1 MSKIDDALAASE
13 AMIGKEIGVS
23 DWVTVD
29 QAMIDAFAETTHD
42 HQWIHTDPERAARET
57 PFGGT
62 IAHGFL
68 TLSLGSK
75 FSYECLGALPGQ
87 VMGIN
92 YGFDKIRFLSPVRAG
107 ARVRGRFTLKAVK
120 KRSNTE
126 LLRTN
131 DFVIEIEGQDTP
143 ALISEWLGLAI
154 FAPGG

>member
-1 MSKIDDALAASE
+1 MSTIDEALAATQ
-13 AMIGKEIGVS
+13 AMAGTEIGVS
-23 DWVTVD
+23 EWVTVD
-29 QAMIDAFAETTHD
+29 QAMIDAFADTTHD
-42 HQWIHTDPERAARET
+42 HQWIHIDPERAARET

-75 FSYECLGALPGQ
+75 FVYECIGGLPGQ

-92 YGFDKIRFLSPVRAG
+92 YGFDKVRFLSPVKAG
-107 ARVRGRFTLKAVK
+107 ARVRGRFTLKEVK

-131 DFVIEIEGQDTP
+131 IFTVEIEGQETP
-143 ALISEWLGLAI
+143 ALASEWLGLAI
-154 FAPGG
+154 FAPES

>member
-1 MSKIDDALAASE
+1 MSTIDEALAASE
-13 AMIGKEIGVS
+13 AQIGTEIGVS

-29 QAMIDAFAETTHD
+29 QAMIDAFADTTFD
-42 HQWIHTDPERAARET
+42 HQWIHIDPERSARET

-92 YGFDKIRFLSPVRAG
+92 YGFDKIRFLSPVKAG
-107 ARVRGRFTLKAVK
+107 ARVRGRFTLKDVK
-120 KRSNTE
+120 KRSDTE

-131 DFVIEIEGQDTP
+131 AFVIEIEGQDTP

-154 FAPGG
+154 FAPPG